1 MFSIYYFNFGKF
13 INFFFNMVLYC
24 FWNVFIPNLNISWN
38 YDENS
43 PVQVIYRLFI
53 HRYYVVGAFSSFKP
67 KWTRKPHRRNGRRIT
82 AVSSCPIYIFPNC
95 KELNCGDR
103 VQISLAAELI
113 SSYIVFKAQI
123 RCLCPNYTPKWPLW
137 LTVVLWLTF
146 ILYHVFGI
154 VYSAI
159 NIARGAAA
167 AAAVTTTRRR

>member
-1 MFSIYYFNFGKF
+1 MK
-13 INFFFNMVLYC
+13 LRRKLEKDR
-24 FWNVFIPNLNISWN
+24 P
-38 YDENS
+38 S

-53 HRYYVVGAFSSFKP
+53 QPMSWELFPLLNPSGQGS
-67 KWTRKPHRRNGRRIT
+67 RID
-82 AVSSCPIYIFPNC
+82 AMAGVSLQYHLVQYIFPNC

-167 AAAVTTTRRR
+167 AAAVTTTSIRRSHNHKETWT